1 MVSLQ
6 FLHPLPFKRIHSP
19 FSLYRQTP
27 RNRHHATLNM
37 PKYDK
42 KRAADSNTSEP
53 EVATKRLKNS
63 AAGAGPDGKD
73 DEGNPFWEV

>member
-1 MVSLQ
+1 
-6 FLHPLPFKRIHSP
+6 
-19 FSLYRQTP
+19 
-27 RNRHHATLNM
+27 M